1 MLHFLLTLIIGG
13 ILGLIA
19 SLILNEEVPGGA
31 TGMVLIG
38 FLGSWLG
45 ESILGELGPSI
56 SGFYLVPSLLGHFL
70 SRCLY
75 VFSRLYSP
83 TLLEIKIAEMIDTL
97 ESS

>member
-1 MLHFLLTLIIGG
+1 MLHFLLTLIVGG

-56 SGFYLVPSLLGHFL
+56 SGFYLVPSLLGALFCLGVYTFL
-70 SRCLY
+70 TDYIRRHY
-75 VFSRLYSP
+75 W
-83 TLLEIKIAEMIDTL
+83 K
-97 ESS
+97 

>member
-1 MLHFLLTLIIGG
+1 MLHFLLRLIVGG

-45 ESILGELGPSI
+45 EFILGKLGPSI
-56 SGFYLVPSLLGHFL
+56 SGFYLVPSLLGALFYL
-70 SRCLY
+70 GVY
-75 VFSRLYSP
+75 PVFANYIRRHYW
-83 TLLEIKIAEMIDTL
+83 K
-97 ESS
+97 

>member
-1 MLHFLLTLIIGG
+1 MLYFLLTLTMGG

-45 ESILGELGPSI
+45 ESILGEWGPSI
-56 SGFYLVPSLLGHFL
+56 NGFYLVPSLLGALFCLGVYTFL
-70 SRCLY
+70 ADYIRRHY
-75 VFSRLYSP
+75 WN
-83 TLLEIKIAEMIDTL
+83 
-97 ESS
+97 